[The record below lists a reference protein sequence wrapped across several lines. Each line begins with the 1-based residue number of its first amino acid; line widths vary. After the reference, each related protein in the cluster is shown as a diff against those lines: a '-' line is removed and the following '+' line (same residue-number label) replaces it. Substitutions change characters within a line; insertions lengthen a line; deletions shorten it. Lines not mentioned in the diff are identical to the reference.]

1 MCVLGDGCEDR
12 RVRALP
18 RPLLVTLAVLFATA
32 TVLYSAIW
40 MYAVRWD
47 TKVFLGVEYR
57 HSASTRSSRIT
68 NVVEGSA
75 AEQAGLAVDDQ
86 VVAVNGRSL
95 GARHGFHDA
104 VWRGQPGDA
113 VTLTVERPGE
123 PAPLTLEVTLGP
135 AQALPGETRP
145 LAQTILDQ
153 VTSAFPVPFV
163 IVGLGVLFLRLEDR
177 NAWLLA
183 LLFGGFVAVAPLL
196 SVEADIP
203 PALRGFGV
211 AYKVTF
217 FGLVGP
223 LFYYFGSSYECVHDS
238 GGGGPT
244 TQRRK
249 LRTWSWSCRDL
260 TGERPWV
267 DGRLRGPRS
276 WWGACSAA
284 SDPTAKCSTE
294 RLYGPTGR
302 GNCGHRPRLSP
313 TIASPKDLDLGRRFI
328 HGNRQ
333 TTLEKS
339 AVAWTGLPRPNLLSD
354 TRQFDN
360 LPSPS

>member
-217 FGLVGP
+217 FG
-223 LFYYFGSSYECVHDS
+223 SSPFRV
-238 GGGGPT
+238 
-244 TQRRK
+244 QR
-249 LRTWSWSCRDL
+249 L
-260 TGERPWV
+260 
-267 DGRLRGPRS
+267 
-276 WWGACSAA
+276 SALW
-284 SDPTAKCSTE
+284 PVV
-294 RLYGPTGR
+294 
-302 GNCGHRPRLSP
+302 CGHRLSDGGPGRAIRASLDGPRVGSAL
-313 TIASPKDLDLGRRFI
+313 TRGRRRA
-328 HGNRQ
+328 GPPS
-333 TTLEKS
+333 KS
-339 AVAWTGLPRPNLLSD
+339 GARAGGLRRTSRSSVRMTETPLFSLGCSYSKNL
-354 TRQFDN
+354 
-360 LPSPS
+360 